1 MIDGR
6 ITDILLKKNLI
17 SKNELALLYEEAKT
31 GEKEAEVLLEE
42 HGVSPADVLEAKS
55 EALGVPLK
63 TIDERKIPYGVLKN
77 IPEETA
83 RHYKIAPLDLKDG
96 VLEVGMV
103 DPDSI
108 EAREALQ
115 FITYKSNL
123 AFKIFVISLADLNKI
138 LEGYKGLGGEVS
150 KALGELES
158 AFETSPEME
167 KQMLKGGVALTEE
180 APVTKMVAVIIRH
193 AIEGNASDIHIEP
206 MADKLRVRFRVDG
219 ILYTS
224 LILPMHV
231 HEAVLSRIKILT
243 NMQLDEKRKPQD
255 GRFSARIENRS
266 VDFRVSTFPT
276 YFGEKAA
283 IRILDPQQKIGTLSD
298 LGLGGR
304 NLAMVEEALK
314 KPYGLI
320 FLVGPTGSGKTTTL
334 YSMLQILNQERFNI
348 VSLEDP
354 IEYNIEGVNQSQV
367 RPEIGYTFANGLRSI
382 LRQDPDTIMVGEV
395 RDKETAQLAVHAAL
409 TGHLVLSTLHTNSAV
424 GAVPRLVDMGVDPY
438 LIAPTLIMAVG
449 QRLTRTLCE
458 DSKKELEVK
467 GNLKTRL
474 DEELANVPPAV
485 KEKIK
490 MPAKIYQ
497 AMPSATCPKGTR
509 GRIGVFEVL
518 LMNKEIENIILTNP
532 AEDAILKAGRKQGM
546 TTMREDGVLKVLE
559 GRVGLEELEEVI

>member
-1 MIDGR
+1 M
-6 ITDILLKKNLI
+6 LKKNLI
-17 SKNELALLYEEAKT
+17 AKNELALIYEEVKS
-31 GEKEAEVLLEE
+31 GEKEAEILLEE
-42 HGVSPADVLEAKS
+42 RGVSPADLLEAKS
-55 EALGVPLK
+55 EALGVPSK
-63 TIDERKIPYGVLKN
+63 TIDEKKIPYGVLKN

-123 AFKIFVISLADLNKI
+123 AFKIFVISLSDLNKI

-150 KALGELES
+150 KALGELET
-158 AFETSPEME
+158 AFETSPEIE
-167 KQMLKGGVALTEE
+167 KQVLKGEVALTEE

-193 AIEGNASDIHIEP
+193 AIEGNASDVHIEP
-206 MADKLRVRFRVDG
+206 MAEKLRVRFRVDG

-231 HEAVLSRIKILT
+231 HEAVISRIKILT

-276 YFGEKAA
+276 AFGEKAA

-298 LGLGGR
+298 LGLTGL
-304 NLAMVEEALK
+304 NLTMVKEALK
-314 KPYGLI
+314 RPYGLI

-367 RPEIGYTFANGLRSI
+367 KPEIGYTFANGLRSI

-424 GAVPRLVDMGVDPY
+424 GAVPRLIDMGVDPY
-438 LIAPTLIMAVG
+438 LIAPTLIMTVG
-449 QRLTRTLCE
+449 QRLARTLCQ

-467 GNLKTRL
+467 DNLKTRL
-474 DEELANVPPAV
+474 ERELANVPSSI

-497 AMPSATCPKGTR
+497 AMPSPTCPKGTR

-518 LMNKEIENIILTNP
+518 LMNKEIENILLTNP
-532 AEDAILKAGRKQGM
+532 VEEAILKAGRKEGM
-546 TTMREDGVLKVLE
+546 ITMREDGVLKVL
-559 GRVGLEELEEVI
+559 GGQVGLEELEEVI